1 VRLRPEGTARAARCA
16 KAQTDFIRAG
26 GGTNTGTNSSTGTGT
41 GTGTRTRTRTGIG
54 IGIGATRI
62 RDLSD
67 ALKA

>member
-1 VRLRPEGTARAARCA
+1 LRLRPEGTARAARCA

-26 GGTNTGTNSSTGTGT
+26 GGTHSGTNSGTTT
-41 GTGTRTRTRTGIG
+41 GTGTRT
-54 IGIGATRI
+54 GIGATRI

>member
-1 VRLRPEGTARAARCA
+1 LRLRPEGTARAARCA

-26 GGTNTGTNSSTGTGT
+26 GGTNSGTNSGANSGTT
-41 GTGTRTRTRTGIG
+41 GTGTRT
-54 IGIGATRI
+54 GIGATRI